1 MSQPTIPPEGANLGL
16 KKIKEVARSVVSI
29 KVSGNKLIQ
38 Q

>member
-1 MSQPTIPPEGANLGL
+1 MSQPTVPSEGSNLGL

-29 KVSGNKLIQ
+29 KVSGKKLIQ